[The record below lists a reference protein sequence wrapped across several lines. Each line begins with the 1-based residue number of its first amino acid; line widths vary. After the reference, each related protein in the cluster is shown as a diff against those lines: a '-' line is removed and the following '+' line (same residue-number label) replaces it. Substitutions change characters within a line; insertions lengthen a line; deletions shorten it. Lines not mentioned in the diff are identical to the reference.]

1 MKIAVLLTTYNRKS
15 KTLDCLK
22 TLYSQ
27 DIDDSVQISTFLT
40 DDLSSD
46 GTAEAVK
53 QSFPQVQI
61 LKGTGSLFWAGG
73 MRKSWRR
80 ASAGNFDYYLL
91 INDDTMLFSDAIST
105 LLRCVESTKTKDGVP
120 GICIG
125 STMDS
130 ISKKISYGGKKLTSN
145 FSIKSVQVFSSKEAV
160 ECDLGNAN
168 IMLVPAAVVEKVGIL
183 SENFT
188 HGIADYDYTLKAKKA
203 GFSVFVA
210 PGILGECTDDH
221 GNNWRGSNTRLSERI
236 KYLKSPKGLAYH
248 EYLGFIRDHFPVYY
262 PFAFSKLWLKTLFPF
277 LWDNLKA
284 TQS

>member
-1 MKIAVLLTTYNRKS
+1 MKIAVLLTTYNRKD
-15 KTLDCLK
+15 KTLGCLK
-22 TLYSQ
+22 SLYSQ
-27 DIDDSVQISTFLT
+27 DINNDVELSTFLT

-53 QSFPQVQI
+53 QSFPQVQL
-61 LKGTGSLFWAGG
+61 LKGTGTLFWAGG

-80 ASAGNFDYYLL
+80 ASEGNFDYYLL
-91 INDDTMLFSDAIST
+91 VNDDTILFPDALDT
-105 LLRCVESTKTKDGVP
+105 LLKCAETTRKKFGAA

-125 STMDS
+125 STMDAVS
-130 ISKKISYGGKKLTSN
+130 QKISYGGKKLTSH

-168 IMLVPAAVVEKVGIL
+168 IMLVPAQVVQKVGIL
-183 SENFT
+183 SDHFT

-203 GFSVFVA
+203 GFSVVVA
-210 PGILGECTDDH
+210 PGVLGECTDDH
-221 GNNWRGSNTRLSERI
+221 GNNWRGQNTTLSERI
-236 KYLKSPKGLAYH
+236 KYLMSPKGLAYH

-277 LWDNLKA
+277 IWENLKA
-284 TQS
+284 RPN